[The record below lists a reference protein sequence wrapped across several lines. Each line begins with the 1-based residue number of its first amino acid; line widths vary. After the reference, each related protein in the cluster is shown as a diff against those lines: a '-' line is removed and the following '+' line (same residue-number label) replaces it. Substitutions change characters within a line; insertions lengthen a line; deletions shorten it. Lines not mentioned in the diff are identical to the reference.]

1 MGTLAYMAPEQR
13 VDARS
18 AGPRADV
25 YALGVKLYEALVGEL
40 PMGAFEPPSVRR
52 PSLDRR
58 LDAVVARCLKPE
70 PDVPSVAA
78 HGRDPGA
85 EHIALAEL
93 PAVRGLDRGRELL
106 YPDFILAVLGEVA
119 RAALEQLMNPATYEY
134 QSDFARKYISIGKA
148 EGIAEGEARGKAQT
162 LLKLLHVKGLAVPAE
177 LTARVESCQ
186 DLDQLDRW
194 IERVL
199 TATTL
204 DEVFADPR

>member
-1 MGTLAYMAPEQR
+1 
-13 VDARS
+13 
-18 AGPRADV
+18 
-25 YALGVKLYEALVGEL
+25 
-40 PMGAFEPPSVRR
+40 
-52 PSLDRR
+52 
-58 LDAVVARCLKPE
+58 
-70 PDVPSVAA
+70 
-78 HGRDPGA
+78 
-85 EHIALAEL
+85 
-93 PAVRGLDRGRELL
+93 
-106 YPDFILAVLGEVA
+106 
-119 RAALEQLMNPATYEY
+119 MNPATYEY

-148 EGIAEGEARGKAQT
+148 EGIAEGKAEGIAEGKAQT